1 MWLELHIQSPFKYST
16 VLPRRRTCKSVES
29 CGSVKR
35 WEKPAHAQH
44 ERFRSQN
51 RNALTFVKLQILY
64 FEDVLQDVELLSGVV
79 NADGAATDLAAV
91 QHQVVVLAAHL
102 RNGS

>member
-1 MWLELHIQSPFKYST
+1 M
-16 VLPRRRTCKSVES
+16 
-29 CGSVKR
+29 
-35 WEKPAHAQH
+35 
-44 ERFRSQN
+44 
-51 RNALTFVKLQILY
+51 FVKLPILY